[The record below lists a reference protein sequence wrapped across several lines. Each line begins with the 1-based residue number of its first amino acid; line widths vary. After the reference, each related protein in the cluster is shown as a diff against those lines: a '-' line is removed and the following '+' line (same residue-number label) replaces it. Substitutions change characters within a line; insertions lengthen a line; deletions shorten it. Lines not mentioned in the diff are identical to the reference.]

1 MKNTLATDSP
11 VYWIKIED
19 KGPILYSQNRTGF
32 SGRIFTIYKLRSM
45 KIDAE
50 KNGIS
55 WSKVNDKRIQI
66 LDKKEIDLS
75 MARVALLFS
84 VSITIQIGLSLL
96 GIKAIEE
103 L

>member
-1 MKNTLATDSP
+1 MEPHRLSYYLRDLAS
-11 VYWIKIED
+11 VFHQYWN
-19 KGPILYSQNRTGF
+19 L
-32 SGRIFTIYKLRSM
+32 
-45 KIDAE
+45 
-50 KNGIS
+50 
-55 WSKVNDKRIQI
+55 KVNDKRIQI

>member
-1 MKNTLATDSP
+1 M
-11 VYWIKIED
+11 I
-19 KGPILYSQNRTGF
+19 
-32 SGRIFTIYKLRSM
+32 
-45 KIDAE
+45 
-50 KNGIS
+50 
-55 WSKVNDKRIQI
+55 KRIQI